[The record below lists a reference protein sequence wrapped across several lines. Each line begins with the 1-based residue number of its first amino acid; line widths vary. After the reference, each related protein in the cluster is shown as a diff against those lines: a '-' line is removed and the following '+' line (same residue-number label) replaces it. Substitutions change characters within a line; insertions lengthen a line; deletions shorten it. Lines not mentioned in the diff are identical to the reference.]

1 MKPVKKDVGAMPLI
15 TSLGRDIYRSMSA
28 TEPERTSATDRIE
41 KVAVIETGPSNG
53 TDISKD
59 ALKHLGIPR

>member
-1 MKPVKKDVGAMPLI
+1 MPLI